1 MVISLSLDTSV
12 GYIKNP
18 GIKKIRHHPTLEL
31 SSIINYRCLSIVGNV
46 TIFGYLYCGL

>member
-18 GIKKIRHHPTLEL
+18 GIKKIRHHH
-31 SSIINYRCLSIVGNV
+31 LSIVGNV